1 MFPGNDIVSSL
12 IAVQMGGTGG
22 GGVTSDMLD
31 VFEQQ
36 TPIIDIPLFGD
47 YRFSLVKLPEGYY
60 YPIQRSYQETTNG
73 SEKVFYENQRYYH
86 TALAMGFWQGETLL
100 YVDSIVFDF
109 WDYKSESWNINHETN
124 TPYLSNRTAVDTPD
138 IKETSVSIGGTN
150 AKVNITIKYTI
161 QQHQTAYNES
171 GEITG
176 QYDNE
181 YSRTI
186 YPQLGADNW
195 CYTRFKGNELMNK
208 IDEVAHDIYAEY
220 LKNQG

>member
-60 YPIQRSYQETTNG
+60 YPIQRMYAETTNG
-73 SEKVFYENQRYYH
+73 SEKVFYEYQRYYNS
-86 TALAMGFWQGETLL
+86 AWARGYWQNKTLL
-100 YVDSIVFDF
+100 YVDYIIYNQFD
-109 WDYKSESWNINHETN
+109 YSYYSWSLDANNI
-124 TPYLSNRTAVDTPD
+124 PYLYQKDIYSTPEIEVSSLQAANNGRFYINLKAKYSRSRT
-138 IKETSVSIGGTN
+138 E
-150 AKVNITIKYTI
+150 
-161 QQHQTAYNES
+161 YNSE

-176 QYDNE
+176 E
-181 YSRTI
+181 YNSEFTAKPSFQFGTVDW
-186 YPQLGADNW
+186 Y
-195 CYTRFKGNELMNK
+195 YTRFKGNELMNK

>member
-1 MFPGNDIVSSL
+1 MDDMTWFMLGYK
-12 IAVQMGGTGG
+12 MGRKKGG

-60 YPIQRSYQETTNG
+60 YPIQRMFQETTNG
-73 SEKVFYENQRYYH
+73 SEKVFYEYQRYYNS
-86 TALAMGFWQGETLL
+86 AWARGYWQNNTLL
-100 YVDSIVFDF
+100 YVDYIIYNQFD
-109 WDYKSESWNINHETN
+109 YSYYSWSLDANNI
-124 TPYLSNRTAVDTPD
+124 PYLYQKDIYSTPEIEVSSLQAANNGRFYINLKAKYSRSRT
-138 IKETSVSIGGTN
+138 E
-150 AKVNITIKYTI
+150 
-161 QQHQTAYNES
+161 YNSE

-176 QYDNE
+176 E
-181 YSRTI
+181 YNSEFTAKPSFQFETSCW
-186 YPQLGADNW
+186 Y
-195 CYTRFKGNELMNK
+195 YTRFKGNELMNK